1 MNAKELSNGLL
12 RTIFILLGVSAL
24 FYLLYAL
31 FSLIIYIV
39 IAIVIALMANPI
51 VKFLNQ
57 RLKFKNTIA
66 VITTL
71 VLFLLMIVGFVF
83 LFVPLILKQ
92 GDNLS
97 LLDISSLEANYNRL
111 MENLTLFLSSYNID
125 LQSILNPSQYTSSF
139 NFNFV
144 SKIFNNII
152 GVLGNLGMGLFS
164 VLFITFF
171 LLSEKHTIFNGF
183 KFVLPDDQEAKVL
196 TSIQKIRDLLS
207 RYFLGLLLQL
217 FIILVLYLVVFL
229 IFGVE
234 NSFIIALL
242 CAILNIIPY
251 IGPLL
256 GMLVASVLIMLSGMQ
271 MDFVS
276 ETLPKTLYV
285 LIGLII
291 VQLIDN
297 NVNQPLIFSKSTKS
311 HPLEI
316 FLVILAAGILLGIT
330 GMIIAVPVYTSL
342 KVIGKEFL
350 PENRIIKA
358 LTKKM

>member
-12 RTIFILLGVSAL
+12 RTIFILLGISL
-24 FYLLYAL
+24 LCYLIYTL
-31 FSLIIYIV
+31 FSLVIYIV
-39 IAIVIALMANPI
+39 IAIILALMANPI
-51 VKFLNQ
+51 VKFLKQ
-57 RLKFKNTIA
+57 RLKFKNTLA

-71 VLFLLMIVGFVF
+71 VLFLLLITGFVL
-83 LFVPLILKQ
+83 LFVPLIIKQ
-92 GDNLS
+92 GENLS
-97 LLDISSLEANYNRL
+97 LLDIRSLETNYKRL
-111 MENLTLFLSSYNID
+111 METISQFLSSRNID
-125 LQSILNPSQYTSSF
+125 LQSILNPVEYASSF

-144 SKIFNNII
+144 SKIFNNILGI
-152 GVLGNLGMGLFS
+152 LGNLGMGLFS
-164 VLFITFF
+164 VLFISFFF
-171 LLSEKHTIFNGF
+171 LKEKHIIFNGF
-183 KFVLPDDQEAKVL
+183 KSILPDNQEAKVL
-196 TSIQKIRDLLS
+196 ASIQKIRDLLS
-207 RYFLGLLLQL
+207 RYFLGLLIQI

-234 NSFIIALL
+234 NAFIIALL

-256 GMLVASVLIMLSGMQ
+256 GMIVASVLIMLSGLQ
-271 MDFVS
+271 ADFVT
-276 ETLPKTLYV
+276 ETLPKTVYV
-285 LIGLII
+285 IIGLII

-330 GMIIAVPVYTSL
+330 GMIIAIPLYTCL

-358 LTKKM
+358 LTKKI

>member
-12 RTIFILLGVSAL
+12 RTIFILLGISL
-24 FYLLYAL
+24 LCYLIYAL
-31 FSLIIYIV
+31 FSLVIYIV
-39 IAIVIALMANPI
+39 IAIILALMANPI
-51 VKFLNQ
+51 VKFLKQ
-57 RLKFKNTIA
+57 RLKFKNTLA

-71 VLFLLMIVGFVF
+71 VLFLLLITGFVL
-83 LFVPLILKQ
+83 LFVPLIIKQ
-92 GDNLS
+92 GENLS
-97 LLDISSLEANYNRL
+97 LLDIRSLETNYKRL
-111 MENLTLFLSSYNID
+111 METITQFLSSRNID
-125 LQSILNPSQYTSSF
+125 LQSILNPVEYASSF

-144 SKIFNNII
+144 SKIFNNILGI
-152 GVLGNLGMGLFS
+152 LGNLGMGLFS
-164 VLFITFF
+164 VLFISFF
-171 LLSEKHTIFNGF
+171 LLKEKHTIFNGF
-183 KFVLPDDQEAKVL
+183 KSILPDNQEEKVL
-196 TSIQKIRDLLS
+196 ASIQKIRDLLT

-217 FIILVLYLVVFL
+217 FIILVLYLIVFL

-234 NSFIIALL
+234 NAFIIALL

-256 GMLVASVLIMLSGMQ
+256 GMIVASVLIMLSGLQ
-271 MDFVS
+271 ADFVT
-276 ETLPKTLYV
+276 ETLPKTVYV
-285 LIGLII
+285 IIGLVI

-330 GMIIAVPVYTSL
+330 GMIIAIPLYTCL

-358 LTKKM
+358 LTKKI

>member
-12 RTIFILLGVSAL
+12 RTIFILLGISL
-24 FYLLYAL
+24 LCYLIYAL
-31 FSLIIYIV
+31 FSLVIYIV
-39 IAIVIALMANPI
+39 IAIILALMANPI
-51 VKFLNQ
+51 VKFLKQ
-57 RLKFKNTIA
+57 RLKFKNTLA

-71 VLFLLMIVGFVF
+71 VLFLLLITGFVL
-83 LFVPLILKQ
+83 LFVPLIIKQ
-92 GDNLS
+92 GENLS
-97 LLDISSLEANYNRL
+97 LLDIRSLETNYKRL
-111 MENLTLFLSSYNID
+111 METISQFLSSRNID
-125 LQSILNPSQYTSSF
+125 LQSILNPVEYASSF

-144 SKIFNNII
+144 SKIFNNILGI
-152 GVLGNLGMGLFS
+152 LGNLGMGLFS
-164 VLFITFF
+164 VLFISFF
-171 LLSEKHTIFNGF
+171 LLKEKHTIFNGF
-183 KFVLPDDQEAKVL
+183 KSILPDNQEAKVL
-196 TSIQKIRDLLS
+196 ASIQKIRDLLT

-217 FIILVLYLVVFL
+217 FIILVLYLIVFL

-234 NSFIIALL
+234 NAFIIALL

-256 GMLVASVLIMLSGMQ
+256 GMIVASVLIMLSGLQ
-271 MDFVS
+271 ADFVT
-276 ETLPKTLYV
+276 ETLPKTVYV
-285 LIGLII
+285 IIGLVI

-330 GMIIAVPVYTSL
+330 GMIIAIPLYTCL

-358 LTKKM
+358 LTKKI

>member
-12 RTIFILLGVSAL
+12 RTIFILLGISL
-24 FYLLYAL
+24 LCYLIYAL
-31 FSLIIYIV
+31 FSLVIYIV
-39 IAIVIALMANPI
+39 IAIILALMANPI

-57 RLKFKNTIA
+57 RLKFKNTLA

-71 VLFLLMIVGFVF
+71 VLFLLLITGFVL
-83 LFVPLILKQ
+83 LFVPLIIKQ
-92 GDNLS
+92 GENLS
-97 LLDISSLEANYNRL
+97 LLDIRSLETNYKRL
-111 MENLTLFLSSYNID
+111 METISQFLSSRNID
-125 LQSILNPSQYTSSF
+125 LQSILNPVEYASSF

-144 SKIFNNII
+144 SKIFNNILGI
-152 GVLGNLGMGLFS
+152 LGNLGMGLFS
-164 VLFITFF
+164 VLFISFF
-171 LLSEKHTIFNGF
+171 LLKEKHTIFNGF
-183 KFVLPDDQEAKVL
+183 KSILPDNQEAKVL
-196 TSIQKIRDLLS
+196 ASIQKIRDLLS
-207 RYFLGLLLQL
+207 RYFLGLLLQI

-234 NSFIIALL
+234 NAFIIALL

-256 GMLVASVLIMLSGMQ
+256 GMIVASVLIMLSGLQ
-271 MDFVS
+271 ADFVT
-276 ETLPKTLYV
+276 ETLPKTVYV
-285 LIGLII
+285 IIGLII

-297 NVNQPLIFSKSTKS
+297 YVNQPLIFSKSTKS

-330 GMIIAVPVYTSL
+330 GMIIAIPLYTCL

-358 LTKKM
+358 LTKKI